1 MTVTQA
7 QVGAALLPD
16 ASAEPQGAASH
27 WSLAPAS
34 RPGLDTAASH
44 PARAWR
50 TRARLQVLPAWREH
64 LQLLSHH
71 DPDYAYD
78 PGHEYQEDWTTDA
91 DYRRDGVRLYC
102 FDGEGRLVMPTGS
115 FHGKLIEWLLQ
126 TLCRVLG
133 HRVCKEPDLH
143 YAAAVG
149 EALRQFTEAGEPRTL
164 KAPDLAVMPPAWTLA
179 EPRERTVEER
189 IIRLDRG
196 DPPPELVAEV
206 VSKSNRGKDFDDNL
220 DLYAALG
227 IPEYLIVDTG
237 EFTQTPGL
245 WLFRFE
251 ASGNAYRLAESGRT
265 LTACGIPM
273 RLRDAEV
280 TGNAPVMQCR
290 NPDTGRWHDYESD
303 LRAEGRAEGRMDTLV
318 RQLGKLPGLTD
329 RDRRHA
335 ENHWRQ
341 NGLPDNAEELLME
354 AARKPA
360 QWREFLNIP
369 A

>member
-7 QVGAALLPD
+7 QVGEALAPD
-16 ASAEPQGAASH
+16 AHADAQVAPLH
-27 WSLAPAS
+27 WSLTPAS
-34 RPGLDTAASH
+34 WPGLDTAASH

-50 TRARLQVLPAWREH
+50 TRARLQVLPAWRER
-64 LQLLSHH
+64 LKLLSHH

-78 PGHEYQEDWTTDA
+78 PGYEYQEDWTTDA

-102 FDGEGRLVMPTGS
+102 FDGAGRLVMPTGS
-115 FHGKLIEWLLQ
+115 FHGQVIEWLLQ

-143 YAAAVG
+143 YAASVSK
-149 EALRQFTEAGEPRTL
+149 ALQQFTEAGEPRTL
-164 KAPDLAVMPPAWTLA
+164 KAPDLVVMPPSWTLA

-196 DPPPELVAEV
+196 DPLPELVAEL

-227 IPEYLIVDTG
+227 ISEYLIVDTG

-245 WLFRFE
+245 WLFRLK
-251 ASGNAYRLAESGRT
+251 ASGNTYHLAESGRT

-273 RLRDAEV
+273 RMRDADV
-280 TGNAPVMQCR
+280 AGNAPVVQCR
-290 NPDTGRWHDYESD
+290 DPETGRWHDHEND
-303 LRAEGRAEGRMDTLV
+303 LRLEGRMDTLV
-318 RQLGKLPGLTD
+318 CQLGQLPGMTD
-329 RDRRHA
+329 RDLRHA
-335 ENHWRQ
+335 EHQWRQ

-360 QWREFLNIP
+360 QWRELLNFP